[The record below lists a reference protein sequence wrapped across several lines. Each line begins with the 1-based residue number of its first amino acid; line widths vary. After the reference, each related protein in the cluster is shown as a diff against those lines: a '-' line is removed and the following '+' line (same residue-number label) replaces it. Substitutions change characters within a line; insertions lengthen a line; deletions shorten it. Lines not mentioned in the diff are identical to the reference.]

1 MNDRTLTHNQFSPE
15 DFFSPWEG
23 TIKGWDS
30 ALDLINKLNQ
40 LVGNDRTLAWRGLS
54 KADYSLHSSLYRAV
68 KRRGNA
74 NPSEDDLVKNEQ
86 RILDAARRHWRFDQ
100 MPALELLAHLQHYG
114 APTRLLDVS
123 MSPLVALWFAVEQ
136 KRTTD
141 GTIRADLDGRLFA
154 FDVTDSEIRLE
165 EAWGGYDLPWSKGS
179 QVANKDWQND
189 LPRFWRPPSYHDRIP
204 AQNSAFLIS
213 GVPVVSN
220 GANTRLYRKTPGDGS
235 GAESWIAEEVRKA
248 TSINL
253 KLTSTTRKPQLSIPP
268 SFTIRVK
275 ASAKEEIRDRL
286 KRIAG
291 LDSAAV
297 YPDIF
302 GLANY
307 GAPWVIVP

>member
-1 MNDRTLTHNQFSPE
+1 MNDQAVAHNQFNPE
-15 DFFSPWEG
+15 DFFSPWED
-23 TIKGWDS
+23 TIEGWDS
-30 ALDLINKLNQ
+30 ALNLINRLNQ
-40 LVGNDRTLAWRGLS
+40 MVGNGRTLAWRGLS

-68 KRRGNA
+68 IRRGNA
-74 NPSEDDLVKNEQ
+74 APSENDLLRNELN
-86 RILDAARRHWRFDQ
+86 ILDAARRHWRFDQ

-136 KRTTD
+136 KRNSD
-141 GTIRADLDGRLFA
+141 GTTKADSDGRLFA
-154 FDVTDSEIRLE
+154 FDVTDNEIKLE
-165 EAWGGYDLPWSKGS
+165 EAWGGYNLPWSKGS
-179 QVANKDWQND
+179 QVANKDWQNA

-213 GVPVVSN
+213 GVPVVSD
-220 GANTRLYRKTPGDGS
+220 GANTRLYRKSPGDGS
-235 GAESWIAEEVRKA
+235 GAESWKAEEVRRA
-248 TSINL
+248 TSVNL
-253 KLTSTTRKPQLSIPP
+253 KLTSTTRNPQLSTPP

-302 GLANY
+302 GLATH
-307 GAPWVIVP
+307 GAPWVIAP